1 MLIYRHLHVLQ
12 RYLRHIKKEKEEEE
26 EATTTTKRK
35 KQINVNDPLIIKT
48 TLIKTTLI
56 KTNDYFLFCT
66 HANQMIETNET
77 KFKQKPPF
85 SVTNNPSI
93 NHTYLHLEH
102 NHLSLP
108 CEKVIQHTLRY
119 FHFYRCTML

>member
-26 EATTTTKRK
+26 EEEEATTTK
-35 KQINVNDPLIIKT
+35 KKKKTNVNDPLIIKT
-48 TLIKTTLI
+48 TLIKT
-56 KTNDYFLFCT
+56 NDCFLFCT